1 MFPFLRSNEIV
12 PAQHLRNSPPF
23 AVLPKDG
30 WVLWKELLAQCSDN
44 WVHKIRMVVDRTR
57 TAVTIS
63 GLGVSYLPRPIEK
76 INFFGLLALQK
87 LVAKVDR
94 SVLAGPPP

>member
-1 MFPFLRSNEIV
+1 ML
-12 PAQHLRNSPPF
+12 
-23 AVLPKDG
+23 
-30 WVLWKELLAQCSDN
+30 
-44 WVHKIRMVVDRTR
+44 VDKLR